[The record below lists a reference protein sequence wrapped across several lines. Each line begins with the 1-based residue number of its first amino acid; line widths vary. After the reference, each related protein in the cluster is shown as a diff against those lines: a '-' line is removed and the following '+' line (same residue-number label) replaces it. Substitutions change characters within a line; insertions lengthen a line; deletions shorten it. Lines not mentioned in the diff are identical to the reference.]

1 MAIILA
7 LEQAGGNGI
16 EPKREITSVGID
28 IGTSTTKIVFSRLT
42 VGRRYGLSMLPQ
54 YQITERNIIY
64 ESPMHLTPLIGES
77 QIDLP
82 ALQQILSAEYHSAAL
97 KPEEVDTGAVII
109 TGETAVRPNADSI
122 LHQLAGESGEF
133 VVAQAGGDL
142 EAVLAGKGAGAEA
155 HSQRAAGTIVNV
167 DIGGG
172 TANAAYF
179 NSGSCKGTLNFHI
192 GGRLIMLDKAGT
204 VAKIYP
210 AARQWLNRE
219 GLWLQEGEQADWP
232 VLQEVTRRWS
242 ELLLEVLLKGSDPQA
257 CPLIYGHPDLP
268 AAFAREATVT
278 ELWISGGVGALMEQA
293 APRNIAETARYGDI
307 GPLLAHAIK
316 KAAEHYPVK
325 LQAAPG
331 AQRATVIGAGVHTLQ
346 LSGSTVYADPNLLPL
361 RNIPVVE
368 LVWPVQVQ
376 DVEQPD
382 AFLASIQAA
391 FAAGAIRHGSIE
403 PEVMQ
408 FAIAIPE
415 ITPCSYAVLR
425 RIAEAVTGCS
435 RKYKLKLCI
444 LICENDIAKA
454 LGNCIYLLS
463 QGRQACVC
471 LDQITVA
478 HGDYIDIGIPA
489 DGNYIPVAVKTLVFN
504 STN

>member
-1 MAIILA
+1 MALR
-7 LEQAGGNGI
+7 QAGGNGI

-42 VGRRYGLSMLPQ
+42 VGRRYGISTLPQ
-54 YQITERNIIY
+54 YQITERSIIY

-77 QIDLP
+77 QVDLP
-82 ALQQILSAEYHSAAL
+82 ALQQILSAEYRSAAL

-109 TGETAVRPNADSI
+109 TGETAVRSNADSI

-155 HSQRAAGTIVNV
+155 HSRTAAGTIVNV

-179 NSGSCKGTLNFHI
+179 NSGGCIGTMNFHI
-192 GGRLIMLDKAGT
+192 GGRLIMLDKDGT
-204 VAKIYP
+204 VTKIYP
-210 AARQWLNRE
+210 AVQQWLSRE
-219 GLWLQEGEQADWP
+219 GLQLQVGEQADWP

-242 ELLLEVLLKGSDPQA
+242 ELLLEVLLKESDPQD
-257 CPLIYGHPDLP
+257 CLLIYGHPDIT
-268 AAFAREATVT
+268 AANARDSTVT
-278 ELWISGGVGALMEQA
+278 ELWVSGGVGALMEQA
-293 APRNIAETARYGDI
+293 APRDIAETASYGDI

-316 KAAEHYPVK
+316 NAAGHYPVK
-325 LQAAPG
+325 LRTAPG
-331 AQRATVIGAGVHTLQ
+331 AQRATVIGTGVHTLQ
-346 LSGSTVYADPNLLPL
+346 LSGSTVHADPNLLPL
-361 RNIPVVE
+361 RNIPVVQ

-376 DVEQPD
+376 DAERPD
-382 AFLASIQAA
+382 AILASIEAA
-391 FAAGAIRHGSIE
+391 FAAGVIRHGSIE
-403 PEVMQ
+403 PEEMH

-415 ITPCSYAVLR
+415 ITPCTYAVLR
-425 RIAEAVTGCS
+425 RIAEAVTVCC
-435 RKYKLKLCI
+435 RAHKLKLCI

-463 QGRQACVC
+463 QGGQACVC
-471 LDQITVA
+471 LDQIIVA

-489 DGNYIPVAVKTLVFN
+489 DGDYIPVAVKTLVFS